1 MAKNV
6 DDTFLQSF
14 LTITFDDKFQLSYLD
29 CKEKNTALAEMAQLC
44 HGSLPC
50 LILMTAAL

>member
-14 LTITFDDKFQLSYLD
+14 LTIIFDYKFQLSYLD

-50 LILMTAAL
+50 LILKTAAL